1 MPGKARAGTGVL
13 ALMLP
18 LLAFEAQVAQ
28 AALPPY
34 WQSARE
40 IEAIIKDGRV
50 HDAFKYE
57 EPIISI
63 RLQEPISDQRVYVIT
78 TPRCTLLVS
87 VVDKPTPGVM
97 GAVPF
102 DIEVG
107 EATCQ

>member
-1 MPGKARAGTGVL
+1 MRPVPDAKSCLAGAIAALTLTL
-13 ALMLP
+13 AAP
-18 LLAFEAQVAQ
+18 AY

-40 IEAIIKDGRV
+40 IEAIVKDPRV

-63 RLQEPISDQRVYVIT
+63 GLQEPISDKRVYVIV
-78 TPRCTLLVS
+78 TPRCTLLVA
-87 VVDKPTPGVM
+87 VVDKPQPGLM

-102 DIEVG
+102 ELEVG
-107 EATCQ
+107 EATCK